1 TKLSQQ
7 AATTKLML
15 VISDGQPK
23 ALPDYTGKKAKQD
36 IQEVLSEFER
46 QGVVFVSAAIG
57 QDKEEI
63 KEIYGENRFLDIT
76 DLNEFP
82 KQLIQLISRYL

>member
-1 TKLSQQ
+1 MQGRKQNR
-7 AATTKLML
+7 
-15 VISDGQPK
+15 I
-23 ALPDYTGKKAKQD
+23 YKKSYQ
-36 IQEVLSEFER
+36 EFER

-63 KEIYGENRFLDIT
+63 KVIYGENRFLDIT
-76 DLNEFP
+76 DLNEFQ